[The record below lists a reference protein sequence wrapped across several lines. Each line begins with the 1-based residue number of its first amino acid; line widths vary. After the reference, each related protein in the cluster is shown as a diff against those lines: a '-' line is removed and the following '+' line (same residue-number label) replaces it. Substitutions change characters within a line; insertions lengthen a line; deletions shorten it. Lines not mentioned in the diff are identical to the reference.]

1 MCYTFKEVLISRLH
15 EESKQLNINKINNQN
30 KKWENN
36 FSTKIKMA
44 YKYPRSFLLEVSIH
58 KQQTEN
64 ENFFEIS
71 TYPSYNS

>member
-36 FSTKIKMA
+36 FSSKNKNGI
-44 YKYPRSFLLEVSIH
+44 
-58 KQQTEN
+58 Q
-64 ENFFEIS
+64 IS
-71 TYPSYNS
+71 KKLPLRGQHS